1 MRFVTWMM
9 SSCLVVAMVAC
20 ADDPSPAGDAGVL
33 QDAGRSDAGSE
44 PECYPTPTR
53 HQELINACTTAQHV
67 DKTPVL
73 PLLNADG
80 TLPPLP

>member
-1 MRFVTWMM
+1 MRFVFRTLIA
-9 SSCLVVAMVAC
+9 LVVATTAAC
-20 ADDPSPAGDAGVL
+20 ADDPSPTADAGTAR
-33 QDAGRSDAGSE
+33 DAGLDDAGSE

>member
-1 MRFVTWMM
+1 MM
-9 SSCLVVAMVAC
+9 TRVLLLLALATVAAC
-20 ADDPSPAGDAGVL
+20 SDDPDPTPDAAVVDGGS
-33 QDAGRSDAGSE
+33 ADAGSE
-44 PECYPTPTR
+44 PECYQNPTS
-53 HQELINACTTAQHV
+53 HSEIINGCTSSQHV